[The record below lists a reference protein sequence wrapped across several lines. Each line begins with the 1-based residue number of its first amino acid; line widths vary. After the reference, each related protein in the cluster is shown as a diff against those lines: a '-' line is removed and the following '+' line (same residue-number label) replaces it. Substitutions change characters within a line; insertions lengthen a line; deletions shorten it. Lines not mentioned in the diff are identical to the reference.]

1 MRALS
6 TNLVNLN
13 ANHSVKWTQILRI
26 LTKEA

>member
-1 MRALS
+1 MRVLS

-13 ANHSVKWTQILRI
+13 ANHSVKWAQILII